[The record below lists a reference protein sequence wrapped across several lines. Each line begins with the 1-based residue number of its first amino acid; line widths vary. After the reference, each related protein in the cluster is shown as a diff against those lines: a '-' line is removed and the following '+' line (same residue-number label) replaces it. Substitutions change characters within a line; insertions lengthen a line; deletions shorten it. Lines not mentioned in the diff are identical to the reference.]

1 MKVLSDTVGEFKLT
15 LQKGIYV
22 DCVKKYFSRNVLKQ
36 LFSYLRSLKINLLGF
51 KLNNYLKHK

>member
-22 DCVKKYFSRNVLKQ
+22 GCVKKILCSKC
-36 LFSYLRSLKINLLGF
+36 SEIAILLPQEF
-51 KLNNYLKHK
+51 KNRLQAE